1 MYVGGGGGGAVGGEG
16 KNKKWKISYR
26 MDVEYEIMRSTSI
39 INTEYKYFN
48 LTG

>member
-1 MYVGGGGGGAVGGEG
+1 MYVGGGGGGGSWGEG